1 MLAVSGWQ
9 AGLLLFILCITEVSG
24 KDTYISLQSDWDL
37 GDDND
42 DDDDDDNVDVGD
54 EDIPN
59 I

>member
-37 GDDND
+37 VD
-42 DDDDDDNVDVGD
+42 DDDDDVDDD
-54 EDIPN
+54 E
-59 I
+59 